1 MNSLELKYLATPHYY
16 KSIVNPNNPDNQ
28 DNPDNQ
34 NNHETVNRE
43 DIKFYKKRIISLCKK
58 MLKNEKPP
66 TMEIKKIH
74 DDYVNAIILYFKM
87 QDTNDILQEQ
97 YKLKEEDENASIENA
112 EPIEPIDAAAEF
124 ANANE
129 KMLTKLSGIHNNNN
143 NNNNNN
149 LYKYVKIISNN
160 NDTQK
165 PKYILPVKKE
175 IDLKNPSL
183 KKKGIK

>member
-1 MNSLELKYLATPHYY
+1 MDSLEIKYLATPHYY
-16 KSIVNPNNPDNQ
+16 KSIVTPDHSNNTNSQ
-28 DNPDNQ
+28 
-34 NNHETVNRE
+34 ETVNSE
-43 DIKFYKKRIISLCKK
+43 DIKFYKKRITSLCKN

-87 QDTNDILQEQ
+87 QDTFDILQEQ
-97 YKLKEEDENASIENA
+97 YKLKEGDKDENANTI
-112 EPIEPIDAAAEF
+112 EPIVPIDAAAEF

-129 KMLTKLSGIHNNNN
+129 IMLTKLSCIHSNN

-149 LYKYVKIISNN
+149 LYKYVKIISNS
-160 NDTQK
+160 DKQK

>member
-1 MNSLELKYLATPHYY
+1 MDSLEIKYLATPHYY
-16 KSIVNPNNPDNQ
+16 KSIVNPDNQ
-28 DNPDNQ
+28 HNS
-34 NNHETVNRE
+34 NNSNNTNSQETVNSE
-43 DIKFYKKRIISLCKK
+43 DIKFYKKRITSLCKN

-87 QDTNDILQEQ
+87 QDTFDILQEQ
-97 YKLKEEDENASIENA
+97 YKLKEGDKDENANTI
-112 EPIEPIDAAAEF
+112 EPIVPIDAAAEF

-129 KMLTKLSGIHNNNN
+129 IMLTKLSCIHSNN

-149 LYKYVKIISNN
+149 LYKYVKIISNS
-160 NDTQK
+160 DKQK

-175 IDLKNPSL
+175 INLKNPSL